1 MLRKILLTGT
11 VAACSLLIT
20 TGCEKEN
27 NPASGDGRTV
37 IFSDGFEKDLSGWQG
52 GYQVTQED
60 MYKPMRI
67 TSTVKNSGNNSITS
81 DSSMTALYHIELD
94 RIESGTVGVEFFMMA
109 QSLEKTNFGVEIG
122 QNPGSSGAVS
132 PSYGIYFDPLDSIK
146 CTSYASFP
154 SVDIQKMVA
163 PIQAGKWYKLNV
175 EVNMDNSTVTY
186 SIDGSVVHTETISS
200 LYGIDRLLVFR
211 GKYGK
216 DYSESSEGVKPYF
229 IDDITYYK
237 K

>member
-11 VAACSLLIT
+11 VAACSLFIIS
-20 TGCEKEN
+20 GCEDK
-27 NPASGDGRTV
+27 NPATGDSRTV
-37 IFSDGFEKDLSGWQG
+37 IFSDGFENGLSGWQPV
-52 GYQVTQED
+52 YQVTQED
-60 MYKPMRI
+60 LYKPMRI
-67 TSTVKNSGNNSITS
+67 NSTDKKTGSNSITS

-94 RIESGTVGVEFFMMA
+94 RIETGTIGVEFYMMA
-109 QSLEKTNFGVEIG
+109 KSLEKTNFGVEIG

-132 PSYGIYFDPLDSIK
+132 PAYGIYFDPSDSIK

-175 EVNMDNSTVTY
+175 EVNMTTSTVSY
-186 SIDGSVVHTETISS
+186 SIDGAVVHTEKTSS

-216 DYSESSEGVKPYF
+216 DYSSSSDGVKPYF

>member
-1 MLRKILLTGT
+1 
-11 VAACSLLIT
+11 LLIVS
-20 TGCEKEN
+20 GCGEK
-27 NPASGDGRTV
+27 NPVSGDNRTV
-37 IFSDGFEKDLSGWQG
+37 IYSDGFENGLSGWQPV
-52 GYQVTQED
+52 YQVTQED
-60 MYKPMRI
+60 LYKPMRI
-67 TSTVKNSGNNSITS
+67 NSTAKHSGNNSITS

-94 RIESGTVGVEFFMMA
+94 RIETGTVGVEFYMMA

-132 PSYGIYFDPLDSIK
+132 PAYGIYFDPSDSIK
-146 CTSYASFP
+146 CTSYTSFP

-163 PIQAGKWYKLNV
+163 PIQAGKWYKLNID
-175 EVNMDNSTVTY
+175 VNMANSTVTY
-186 SIDGSVVHTETISS
+186 SIDGTIVHTEKTSS

-216 DYSESSEGVKPYF
+216 DYSSSSDGVKPYF